1 MRKHRLWVKVNL
13 RRTNLWSKLIR
24 LENRLVLNPW
34 MMFNS
39 LLIPSMNSVQR
50 KRRDLLRKK
59 KREDLQKKSNRAT
72 KLVEL
77 LQKKRKLRP
86 KIREKMLNKLHNQ
99 NHLLKMMMMISKR
112 GRKDTLNLILMIQL
126 KFSKN
131 SMPDVKR
138 DWITKTLLVTQP
150 SKRNPISKLKS
161 RSKKDKRGKREF
173 SGKEWLKFF
182 QTKDCQ
188 FGVPLI
194 KL

>member
-1 MRKHRLWVKVNL
+1 
-13 RRTNLWSKLIR
+13 
-24 LENRLVLNPW
+24 
-34 MMFNS
+34 
-39 LLIPSMNSVQR
+39 
-50 KRRDLLRKK
+50 LLRKK
-59 KREDLQKKSNRAT
+59 KLEDLQKKSNRAT

-138 DWITKTLLVTQP
+138 D
-150 SKRNPISKLKS
+150 
-161 RSKKDKRGKREF
+161 
-173 SGKEWLKFF
+173 
-182 QTKDCQ
+182 
-188 FGVPLI
+188 
-194 KL
+194 